1 MSTSQRLLRG
11 FIIFGIMYSMLL
23 ATEYY
28 FITKYLKPFLV
39 PFLFFAVQRSQSF
52 VSKKWLLAALLFSW
66 IGDCVLLFADLGEL
80 FFIVGLVAFLIAHIL
95 FIILFMKINTVKR
108 NLNTPVFW
116 VGILSITIYLAK
128 ILSVLLP
135 TLGNLKIPVSIYA
148 LTISVMLVTALRGAF
163 MWQNKSK
170 YTVLIGAIFFVTS
183 DSILAIDKFYEPIS
197 LATFWIMLTYLIAQF
212 CITYGILKITINNP
226 LK

>member
-163 MWQNKSK
+163 MWHNKSK

>member
-23 ATEYY
+23 ATENY

-39 PFLFFAVQRSQSF
+39 PFLFFAVQRSESF

-148 LTISVMLVTALRGAF
+148 LTISVMLVTALRGVF

-170 YTVLIGAIFFVTS
+170 YAVLIGAIFFVTS
-183 DSILAIDKFYEPIS
+183 DSILAIDKFYKPIS

-212 CITYGILKITINNP
+212 CITYGILKITKNNP
-226 LK
+226 